1 MPAPIFDLNQYDLNS
16 LRELADLYRLAP
28 GRQLKKGELVTTLSR
43 QFQRPEFIAQAV
55 AALNPLERRVLELLQ
70 MAPIEGLTVPAL
82 FRLAE
87 TTGIAPLPTEADL
100 ASQGASLRR
109 LDIASASLP
118 KTPLRLCALGLAVA
132 WLGQSAS
139 RMSNQPTVSLSE
151 LSAIGLPEHVRNVL
165 PPVIWAPKLLAETEI
180 KDFVSGSARSFQRNR
195 FFYWGQVRR
204 QPVTIKQDGFLY
216 KRDLKLID
224 AALIQPTANL
234 NGEPEHPELLFLRL
248 MAHSLALLNM
258 VGEGTII
265 AADAP
270 AFFDDKPE
278 NRIRACF
285 ESWQRAR
292 WWRETSYHVYA
303 NDDATIT
310 AHLRQILIAN
320 LRQAPVDR
328 WIDRSSLAGV
338 LAPALMGAIYNA
350 TSLYSFYGHNVL
362 REIIVFASRLIAPA
376 ETLSSYLATS
386 LEGPLH
392 WMGLVDVGFDA
403 RKKPIA
409 FRLTSA
415 GALALG
421 LIAQLDLPAV
431 AGQVIVQPNF
441 HILAIDPVPDTIL
454 AALDSFASRQK
465 AGRVTEFEITKASV
479 HHGALNG
486 WPVRRVIDFLQQS
499 SAAALPGNVLRS
511 LQEWEEGHDRI
522 RFLFPVAVL
531 ETASPAETAALHRQP
546 ATAAVLGRMLTPTL
560 SLVNDLNALEA
571 AMSGAGLLLEQSSA
585 QASAAWPAFRL
596 GDDGLLRPTTPVL
609 GLSVSAQV
617 AAFTEN
623 TDAGLLLSPR
633 AVGTAVKAGLKVEAI
648 IAALNKAL
656 VHPLSPA
663 WERRLKT
670 WTSHFGSART
680 TSRAFLALQSAEVLA
695 ELCNDPQIAR
705 LLKPFHTKHVLASFD
720 PADRQ
725 RLQELLANYGVDLSD
740 DLL

>member
-1 MPAPIFDLNQYDLNS
+1 MPAPIFDLAHYDLNS
-16 LRELADLYRLAP
+16 LRELANLYRLAP
-28 GRQLKKGELVTTLSR
+28 GRQLKKNELVTTLSR
-43 QFQRPEFIAQAV
+43 QFQRPEFIARAV

-70 MAPIEGLTVPAL
+70 MAPIEGLTVSAL

-100 ASQGASLRR
+100 ASQGASLHR
-109 LDIASASLP
+109 LDIASASLLN
-118 KTPLRLCALGLAVA
+118 TPLRLCALGLAVA

-139 RMSNQPTVSLSE
+139 LLSNQPAVSLVG
-151 LSAIGLPEHVRNVL
+151 LNAIGLPEHVRNAL
-165 PPVIWAPKLLAETEI
+165 PPVTWAPKLLAETEI
-180 KDFVSGSARSFQRNR
+180 KDFVSGSARSFQRNL
-195 FFYWGQVRR
+195 FLYWSQVRR

-234 NGEPEHPELLFLRL
+234 GGEPEHPELLFLRL
-248 MAHSLALLNM
+248 MAQSLALLRLG
-258 VGEGTII
+258 GEGTIT

-278 NRIRACF
+278 NRIRTCF
-285 ESWQRAR
+285 EFWQRAR
-292 WWRETSYHVYA
+292 WWEETSYHVYA
-303 NDDATIT
+303 NSDATIT
-310 AHLRQILIAN
+310 VYLRQMLIAN

-350 TSLYSFYGHNVL
+350 VSLYSFFGRNAL
-362 REIIVFASRLIAPA
+362 RETILFASRLMAPD
-376 ETLSSYLATS
+376 ETLYNYLATS

-392 WMGLVDVGFDA
+392 WMGLVDIGFDA
-403 RKKPIA
+403 RRKPIA

-441 HILAIDPVPDTIL
+441 HILAIDPVPDAIL

-465 AGRVTEFEITKASV
+465 AGRVTEYEITKASV
-479 HHGALNG
+479 HYGALNG

-499 SAAALPGNVLRS
+499 SGAALPGNVLRS

-522 RFLFPVAVL
+522 RFLTPVAVL
-531 ETASPAETAALHRQP
+531 ETASPTETAALHRQP
-546 ATAAVLGRMLTPTL
+546 ATAAVLGRRLAPTL
-560 SLVNDLNALEA
+560 SLVNNLKALEA

-585 QASAAWPAFRL
+585 QSSAAQPAFRL
-596 GDDGLLRPTTPVL
+596 GDDGLLRPITPVL
-609 GLSVSAQV
+609 GLSASAQV

-648 IAALNKAL
+648 IAALSKAL

-680 TSRAFLALQSAEVLA
+680 TSRAFLELQSAEVLA
-695 ELCNDPQIAR
+695 ELRNDPQIAR